1 MSQNPEMP
9 LPVNATPNLTTC
21 TNCHS
26 PMPSE
31 LRFCRNCGFRLGEG
45 LAEYTE
51 TVRFG
56 SERGPLVPGTVSAP
70 MPKKKKRRM
79 SGMAWVF
86 VGLLIFFIGAAAF
99 TAIISPIR
107 EHVPVVHVNLKKSYT
122 GVDNWENPEQGP
134 GVTFDSVS
142 VPGGPADKA
151 GLVGGDVIV
160 NFDGQPVQN
169 EDEMSDLMART
180 PEGKTVEVIY
190 LRDGEQHKTQLTT
203 VSESELERLQELFS
217 DRPEGRATFGYSTGE
232 AKRVE
237 IPGTKMFGV
246 QLDELTPSRAAD
258 IAGVKKGDIVIAVDD
273 VPIRTTDEFLMRVRR
288 ALPYSTIKLGVMRN
302 GEKLDIPVKL
312 GGN

>member
-21 TNCHS
+21 NNCHS

-56 SERGPLVPGTVSAP
+56 SDRGPLVPGTVSAP

-99 TAIISPIR
+99 TAIISPMR
-107 EHVPVVHVNLKKSYT
+107 ERIPVVHVTTKKSYT
-122 GVDNWENPEQGP
+122 GVANWENPDNGP
-134 GVTFDSVS
+134 GVTFDSVN

-160 NFDGQPVQN
+160 SFDGQPIQN
-169 EDEMSDLMART
+169 EDDMTKLMTRT
-180 PEGKTVEVIY
+180 PEGKTVEVVY
-190 LRDGEQHKTQLTT
+190 LRDGESHTTQLTT
-203 VSESELERLQELFS
+203 VSEGELERLEEVFS
-217 DRPEGRATFGYSTGE
+217 NRPEGRATFGYETGE
-232 AKRVE
+232 AERVE
-237 IPGTKMFGV
+237 IPGTKIHGV
-246 QLDELTPSRAAD
+246 RLGELTPSRAAD
-258 IAGVKKGDIVIAVDD
+258 IAGVKEGDVVIAFDGI
-273 VPIRTTDEFLMRVRR
+273 PIRTTDEFLMRVRR
-288 ALPYSTIKLGVMRN
+288 ALPYSTIKLMVMR
-302 GEKLDIPVKL
+302 GAEKVEIPVKL